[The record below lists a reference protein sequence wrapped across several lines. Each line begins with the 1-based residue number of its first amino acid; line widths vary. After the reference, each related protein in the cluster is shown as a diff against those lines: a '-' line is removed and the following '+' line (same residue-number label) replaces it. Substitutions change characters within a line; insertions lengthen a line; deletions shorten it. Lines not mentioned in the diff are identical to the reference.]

1 VPSATPLLS
10 EDERK
15 TLSSLERVDEY
26 PLYIMHY
33 SGPLKGLAE
42 LDDRAPA
49 QAWTGP
55 VAGCEGCSLG
65 CSLFTSLGDPENRLY
80 GRNLQADP
88 GPGLLLFTDPPNG
101 YASVTM
107 VNLKWVTF
115 GDRKKDLTKLSLA
128 ERKMLLFAAAV
139 PFDGMNEKGLAI
151 GMASIDSGGG
161 GRMHPDPKK
170 KSISEFAIMR
180 EVLDHAAT
188 VDEAI
193 AVFNTYNINMAGI
206 PFHYLVASASGE
218 SAIIEFYKS
227 EMVVIRNE
235 HAWQQA
241 TNFLVTT
248 LKDEFDSG
256 GCGRYSEMRF
266 QLQDSE
272 GMISSKDALGLLYLV
287 SDPKTIWRVLYH
299 MSTGEIDVV
308 MGYQPGGD
316 VHHFSLDGQA
326 P

>member
-1 VPSATPLLS
+1 
-10 EDERK
+10 
-15 TLSSLERVDEY
+15 
-26 PLYIMHY
+26 MHY
-33 SGPLKGLAE
+33 GGPLKGLAGP
-42 LDDRAPA
+42 DDVGDPA
-49 QAWTGP
+49 GTSSRP
-55 VAGCEGCSLG
+55 VGQCEGCTFG

-88 GPGLLLFTDPPNG
+88 GPGLLLFTDPPDG

-107 VNLKWVTF
+107 VNLRWVTF

-128 ERKMLLFAAAV
+128 ERKMLLFAPAV

-161 GRMHPDPKK
+161 GRMHPDPQK

-193 AVFNTYNINMAGI
+193 DLFNTYNINMAGI
-206 PFHYLVASASGE
+206 PFHYLVASSSGE
-218 SAIIEFYKS
+218 SAVIEFYKS
-227 EMVVIRNE
+227 EMVVIRN
-235 HAWQQA
+235 AYPWQQA
-241 TNFLVTT
+241 TNFLVAK

-266 QLQDSE
+266 QLQGSE
-272 GMISSKDALGLLYLV
+272 GKISSKDALRLLYVV

-299 MSTGEIDVV
+299 MSTGEVEVV
-308 MGYQPGGD
+308 MGYQSDGT
-316 VHHFSLDGQA
+316 VHKFELDGA
-326 P
+326 VP